1 MKKKPYRR
9 KCGDFEIRVLSDG
22 RVVMLAPDDELLKVA
37 RVLDPNSELLPPKI
51 KDEGYART

>member
-9 KCGDFEIRVLSDG
+9 KCGDFEIRVLCDG
-22 RVVMLAPDDELLKVA
+22 RIIMLAPDDELMEIA
-37 RVLDPNSELLPPKI
+37 RELDPNSELLPPKT